1 MMTRRRDGRD
11 RIGRGARLVPLL
23 LLVATVAHAQIAVRG
38 DTVYTMAGPPIEDG
52 VVLLRDG
59 TIEQVGPGS
68 EVVIPAGYRT
78 LTATVVTP
86 GLIDAHSIVGLAGY
100 LNQEDDQDMLDRA
113 APIQPELRAIDAYD
127 PSERLVEWLRG
138 FGITTIH
145 TGHGPG
151 ALVSGQTMVVKT
163 IGRSVDDAVVLPT
176 AMVAATLGESARAA
190 RGQSPGTRGKMV
202 AMLRGELVKAQ
213 EYVQRLD
220 RAEPGDEPATDLRLE
235 SLARVLSHELP
246 LLVTAHRARDILTA
260 IRIATEFDVKI
271 VLDGAAEAYLVIDEI
286 RDAGVPVIVHP
297 TMYRATGETENLS
310 FETAAT
316 LKAAGIP
323 IALQSGYESYV
334 PRTRVVLFE
343 AGVAAAHGLDFEEA
357 LGTITIEAATILG
370 IANRVGSLE
379 VGKDADVALFDGD
392 PFEYIT
398 HCIGVIANGEVVSQ
412 EVR

>member
-86 GLIDAHSIVGLAGY
+86 GLIDAHSVVGLAGY

-163 IGRSVDDAVVLPT
+163 VGRSVDDAVVLPT
-176 AMVAATLGESARAA
+176 AMVAATLASRHAPPEDNRPA
-190 RGQSPGTRGKMV
+190 RGARWSPCCAASWSRPRSTCSGWTARSQGTNRPRICGS
-202 AMLRGELVKAQ
+202 
-213 EYVQRLD
+213 
-220 RAEPGDEPATDLRLE
+220 RAWPG
-235 SLARVLSHELP
+235 
-246 LLVTAHRARDILTA
+246 
-260 IRIATEFDVKI
+260 
-271 VLDGAAEAYLVIDEI
+271 
-286 RDAGVPVIVHP
+286 
-297 TMYRATGETENLS
+297 
-310 FETAAT
+310 
-316 LKAAGIP
+316 
-323 IALQSGYESYV
+323 
-334 PRTRVVLFE
+334 
-343 AGVAAAHGLDFEEA
+343 
-357 LGTITIEAATILG
+357 
-370 IANRVGSLE
+370 
-379 VGKDADVALFDGD
+379 
-392 PFEYIT
+392 
-398 HCIGVIANGEVVSQ
+398 C
-412 EVR
+412 

>member
-1 MMTRRRDGRD
+1 
-11 RIGRGARLVPLL
+11 
-23 LLVATVAHAQIAVRG
+23 
-38 DTVYTMAGPPIEDG
+38 
-52 VVLLRDG
+52 
-59 TIEQVGPGS
+59 
-68 EVVIPAGYRT
+68 
-78 LTATVVTP
+78 
-86 GLIDAHSIVGLAGY
+86 
-100 LNQEDDQDMLDRA
+100 MLDRV

-163 IGRSVDDAVVLPT
+163 VGRSIDDAVVLPT

-213 EYVQRLD
+213 EYVQRQD
-220 RAEPGDEPATDLRLE
+220 RAAPGDEPATDLRLE

-246 LLVTAHRARDILTA
+246 LLVTVHRARDILTA
-260 IRIATEFDVKI
+260 IRIANEFDVQI
-271 VLDGAAEAYLVIDEI
+271 VLDGAAEAHLVIDEI
-286 RDAGVPVIVHP
+286 IDAGVPVIVHP

-310 FETAAT
+310 FETAAK

-323 IALQSGYESYV
+323 IALQSGYEGYV

-343 AGVAAAHGLDFEEA
+343 AGGRGGARPGLRGGARDDH
-357 LGTITIEAATILG
+357 
-370 IANRVGSLE
+370 NRGSNHP
-379 VGKDADVALFDGD
+379 G
-392 PFEYIT
+392 
-398 HCIGVIANGEVVSQ
+398 HCGPPGVTRGRQGCRRRA
-412 EVR
+412 VRWRPLRIHDTLHRRDRQR

>member
-23 LLVATVAHAQIAVRG
+23 LLVAAVAHAQIAVRG

-86 GLIDAHSIVGLAGY
+86 GLIDAHSVVGLAGY

-271 VLDGAAEAYLVIDEI
+271 VLDGAAEAYLVIDQI

-392 PFEYIT
+392 PFEYTT
-398 HCIGVIANGEVVSQ
+398 HCIGVIANGEVVSH

>member
-1 MMTRRRDGRD
+1 MMTGRSDIRD
-11 RIGRGARLVPLL
+11 RVGRGAWLVPLL

-38 DTVYTMAGPPIEDG
+38 DTVYTMAGPPIADG

-59 TIEQVGPGS
+59 MIERVGPRS
-68 EVVIPAGYRT
+68 EVVIPTGYRT
-78 LTATVVTP
+78 LTAAVVTP
-86 GLIDAHSIVGLAGY
+86 GLIDAHSVVGLAGY

-163 IGRSVDDAVVLPT
+163 VGRSIDDAVVLPT

-213 EYVQRLD
+213 EYVRRQD

-235 SLARVLSHELP
+235 SLARVLSHERP

-260 IRIATEFDVKI
+260 IRIATEFDVRI
-271 VLDGAAEAYLVIDEI
+271 VLDGAAEAHLVIDQI
-286 RDAGVPVIVHP
+286 KDAGVPVIVHP
-297 TMYRATGETENLS
+297 TMY
-310 FETAAT
+310 
-316 LKAAGIP
+316 
-323 IALQSGYESYV
+323 
-334 PRTRVVLFE
+334 PRYGRDRKPELRDRRHAKGRGDPDSVAKRLRRLCAPHARRVVRGRRRGCARPGLRGG
-343 AGVAAAHGLDFEEA
+343 ARDDHNRGSHHPGHCGPRGVTRGRQGCGRRAVRWRPLRIHHTLYRR
-357 LGTITIEAATILG
+357 
-370 IANRVGSLE
+370 NR
-379 VGKDADVALFDGD
+379 
-392 PFEYIT
+392 
-398 HCIGVIANGEVVSQ
+398 Q
-412 EVR
+412 R

>member
-86 GLIDAHSIVGLAGY
+86 GLIDAHSVVGLAGY

-163 IGRSVDDAVVLPT
+163 VGRSVDDAVVLPT

-235 SLARVLSHELP
+235 SLARVLSHEWP

-286 RDAGVPVIVHP
+286 KDAGVPVIVHP

-343 AGVAAAHGLDFEEA
+343 AGVAAAHGLNFEEA

-392 PFEYIT
+392 PFEYTT

>member
-1 MMTRRRDGRD
+1 MMTRRSDGQD

-86 GLIDAHSIVGLAGY
+86 GLIDAHSVVWLAGY

-113 APIQPELRAIDAYD
+113 APIQPELRAIDAHD
-127 PSERLVEWLRG
+127 PSERLVEWLRR

-163 IGRSVDDAVVLPT
+163 VGRSVDDAVVLPT

-202 AMLRGELVKAQ
+202 TMLRGELVKAQ

-271 VLDGAAEAYLVIDEI
+271 VLNGAAEAYLVIDEI
-286 RDAGVPVIVHP
+286 KDAGVPVIVHP

-392 PFEYIT
+392 PFEYTT

>member
-1 MMTRRRDGRD
+1 MMTRRHDGRD

-38 DTVYTMAGPPIEDG
+38 DTVYTMAGPTIEDG

-59 TIEQVGPGS
+59 TIEQVGPRS

-86 GLIDAHSIVGLAGY
+86 GLIDAHSVVGLAGY

-392 PFEYIT
+392 PFEYTT